1 MNDEDEPMYAS
12 PLPTLAPLDGTEDI
26 AGIVGDNLRRL
37 RTRNGLSLER
47 LAKSS
52 GVSRAMLSQIELG
65 RSAPTVNVLWK
76 IARALGVPFTAF
88 TSPGSAGG
96 AQVLRAHR
104 ARWLN
109 SRNGRFAVRALF
121 PTDLPHR
128 NEFYELRLA
137 AQTAEESD
145 AHPAGTTENLVV
157 AQGVL
162 EVGVGAELHRL
173 NAGDALHFI
182 ADLPHVYRNP
192 GQGETVA
199 YLVMAQ
205 PNDQLK

>member
-1 MNDEDEPMYAS
+1 MYSSA
-12 PLPTLAPLDGTEDI
+12 LPAPLAPFDGTEDI

-76 IARALGVPFTAF
+76 IARALGVPFSAF
-88 TSPGSAGG
+88 TSARSGDG
-96 AQVLRAHR
+96 ALVLRAHR

-109 SRNGRFAVRALF
+109 SRSGRFAARALY
-121 PTDLPHR
+121 PNEVPHR
-128 NEFYELRLA
+128 SEFYELRLA
-137 AQTAEESD
+137 AQTVEEAEP
-145 AHPAGTTENLVV
+145 HPPGTTENLVV

-162 EVGVGAELHRL
+162 EVGIGGELHRL
-173 NAGDALHFI
+173 NAGDALYFI
-182 ADLPHVYRNP
+182 ADQPHVYRNP
-192 GQGETVA
+192 GQTETIA
-199 YLVMAQ
+199 FLVMAHA
-205 PNDQLK
+205 NDQLK